1 MTGTSTGRIAVLTVT
16 KQGIGLG
23 EKLLAARPEAEL
35 WLPDK
40 YEGYSG
46 PRYRY
51 FDGRLGDLLPKI
63 FHDYTGFVF
72 VMATGIV
79 VRLIADLIKDKRFD
93 PAVVVMDIRGKFA
106 ISLVSGHLGGANELA
121 REVAEIVGAIP
132 VVTTGT
138 DVNETIA
145 PDMLAKEMGGEV
157 DDFEAMK
164 KVSAALVD
172 GEKVGVVDLAGVR
185 LKSLDGVLKGNVKV
199 YPSLGEL
206 GAAGCRAAIVITD
219 RILPPEERPETRYWV
234 LLRPKSLVVG
244 VGCNR
249 NTGAEE
255 IGQVI
260 VAALSA
266 NGLSPKS
273 VRNLAS
279 VDLKQDE
286 PGLLACARAAGL
298 SLEFFSRE
306 SLNAVEVPN
315 PSAEVERFVGT
326 KGVAEPAALLSARTT
341 QLLVPKVKSG
351 NVTVAVAR
359 VERS

>member
-1 MTGTSTGRIAVLTVT
+1 MTGEKLAVLTVT
-16 KQGIGLG
+16 KQGIALG
-23 EKLLAARPEAEL
+23 EKLLAARPEAEI

-51 FDGRLGDLLPKI
+51 FDGKLGDLLAKI
-63 FHDYTGFVF
+63 FRDYTGFVF

-172 GEKVGVVDLAGVR
+172 GEKVGVVDLVGVR
-185 LKSLDGVLKGNVKV
+185 LKSLEGELKGNVKV
-199 YPSLGEL
+199 YPSLTEL
-206 GAAGCRAAIVITD
+206 DSAGCRASIVITD
-219 RILPPEERPETRYWV
+219 RILPPEEHPKSRYWV

-249 NTGAEE
+249 NTEAGE
-255 IGQVI
+255 IGRVI
-260 VAALSA
+260 AETFSA

-279 VDLKQDE
+279 VDLKRDE
-286 PGLLACARAAGL
+286 AGLLAYAEAAGL
-298 SLEFFSRE
+298 PLEFFSRE
-306 SLNAVEVPN
+306 TLNAVEVPN
-315 PSAEVERFVGT
+315 PSVRVERFVGT
-326 KGVAEPAALLSARTT
+326 KGVAEPAALLSARAGA
-341 QLLVPKVKSG
+341 LVVPKVKSG

-359 VERS
+359 VERF